1 MEAEDLYASEQQALR
16 IAVLNLER
24 FEFTWDSNAE
34 KMKRQFEQAAREEL
48 GKAGF
53 TCHVHWEEV
62 VKRTPLGDIPT
73 GVWCPSLQDVHRLV
87 PEVETD
93 HDRMRHDIVTGKIDG
108 IKGYIREDGSRHE
121 DPIKKTIT

>member
-1 MEAEDLYASEQQALR
+1 MEVEDLYADEKHKLR

-34 KMKRQFEQAAREEL
+34 AMKRKFEAAAHEEL

-53 TCHVHWEEV
+53 TCHVHWEEF

-73 GVWCPSLQDVHRLV
+73 GVWQPSLQDVHRTIPV
-87 PEVETD
+87 AETD
-93 HDRMRHDIVTGKIDG
+93 HDRLKHDIVTGKMDG
-108 IKGYIREDGSRHE
+108 QAGYIREDGSRRE
-121 DPIKKTIT
+121 DPIKKIIT